1 MSKTALEGLRIIDLS
16 QAWAGPY
23 ATKLLGDMGAEI
35 IKVEAARRMDSTRG
49 LAKVPPGPQWGIYPN
64 KEAGE
69 RPYNRA
75 GYFNKYGRNKCGI
88 TLDLTSEKGKEVFK
102 RLVKVS
108 DVVVENFA
116 AGVMTRL
123 GLDYPVLRQVKPD
136 IIMVCMPAM
145 GMTGP
150 EKDYVGY
157 GVTIEQLA
165 GLVSITGYL
174 GDVPMKSGI
183 NYGDPIAGIAAA
195 GYLLAA
201 LACHR
206 RTGKG
211 QLIDIS
217 QRETTATLIGD
228 VIMDYSMNK
237 RVQTPIGNRHPS
249 MAPHGCY
256 RCQGE
261 DMWVTIAV
269 GSDAEWKALC
279 QVMGK
284 PEMAQDARFADILSR
299 HRNQDELD
307 VIIGEWTKERDH
319 YEVMQS
325 LQKAG
330 VMAGAVLNPQEVVED
345 PHLQARSFYEEVDH
359 PEAGTYRYA
368 GPSWKLSKTPGGIRM
383 PAPCLGEHNDY
394 VYREIIGMS
403 EEEVAE
409 LAEEGIISNIP
420 IEEAY

>member
-1 MSKTALEGLRIIDLS
+1 M
-16 QAWAGPY
+16 
-23 ATKLLGDMGAEI
+23 
-35 IKVEAARRMDSTRG
+35 
-49 LAKVPPGPQWGIYPN
+49 
-64 KEAGE
+64 
-69 RPYNRA
+69 
-75 GYFNKYGRNKCGI
+75 
-88 TLDLTSEKGKEVFK
+88 
-102 RLVKVS
+102 VS
-108 DVVVENFA
+108 
-116 AGVMTRL
+116 
-123 GLDYPVLRQVKPD
+123 
-136 IIMVCMPAM
+136 MPAM

-195 GYLLAA
+195 GYLMAA
-201 LACHR
+201 LSYR
-206 RTGKG
+206 QRTGKG
-211 QLIDIS
+211 QLVDIS
-217 QRETTATLIGD
+217 QREATACLIGD

-237 RVQTPIGNRHPS
+237 RIQTPIGNRHSS
-249 MAPHGCY
+249 MVPHGCY

-269 GSDAEWKALC
+269 GSDAEWQALC

-284 PEMAQDARFADILSR
+284 PELARDERFADVLSR

-307 VIIGEWTKERDH
+307 VIIEEWTKEHDH
-319 YEVMQS
+319 YEVMHS
-325 LQKAG
+325 LQEVG

-345 PHLQARSFYEEVDH
+345 PHLQARGFYEDVTH
-359 PEAGTYRYA
+359 PEAGTFCYA
-368 GPSWKLSKTPGGIRM
+368 GPSWKLSKTPGSIRK

-394 VYREIIGMS
+394 VYKEILGMS
-403 EEEVAE
+403 EQEVAE

-420 IEEAY
+420 IEATY